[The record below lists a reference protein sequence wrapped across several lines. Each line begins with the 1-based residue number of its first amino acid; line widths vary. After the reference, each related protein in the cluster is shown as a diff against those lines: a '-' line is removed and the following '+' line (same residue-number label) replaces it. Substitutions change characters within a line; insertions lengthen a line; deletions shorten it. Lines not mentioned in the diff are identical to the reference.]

1 MRDLVIYHAGCW
13 DGFCAA
19 WLMKQR
25 KPDAEFMPAN
35 YGEAPPS
42 DDQVKGKHVY
52 ILDFSYPRSVL
63 ERIYGLAE
71 SLVVLDHH
79 KTAQKDLDGLPYCV
93 FDMEKSG
100 ARLTHEYIESKIDR
114 VNGIGTAPHWLVS
127 YTEDRD
133 LWKWELYESKA
144 INEALRSY
152 PLDFEVWDDIAKADP
167 DELVVEG
174 KAILR
179 AMEQIVA
186 AKVSQSHIVEVP
198 APGGFDLASCWWT
211 KWKVANATTLMS
223 ETAGALAEET
233 GVGCCWFE
241 FQDGNRLYSLRA
253 VKESNVDV
261 SIMAK
266 AFGGG
271 GHAKAAGF
279 KTMTHPW
286 ES

>member
-1 MRDLVIYHAGCW
+1 MRQC
-13 DGFCAA
+13 
-19 WLMKQR
+19 
-25 KPDAEFMPAN
+25 KPEAEFIAAN

-42 DDQVKGKHVY
+42 QDQIIGRHVY
-52 ILDFSYPRSVL
+52 ILDFSYPRDIL
-63 ERIYGLAE
+63 ESIYGLSQ

-79 KTAQKDLDGLPYCV
+79 KTAQKDLEGLPYCV
-93 FDMEKSG
+93 FDMGKSG
-100 ARLTHEYIESKIDR
+100 ARLTHEYIDSKIDG
-114 VNGIGTAPHWLVS
+114 VNGVGTAPHWLVS

-133 LWKWELYESKA
+133 LWKWELEDSKA

-152 PLDFEVWDDIAKADP
+152 PLDFDVWDDIAKADP

-179 AMEQIVA
+179 AMQQIVD
-186 AKVSQSHIVEVP
+186 AKVTQSHLVEVP
-198 APGGFDLASCWWT
+198 VPSGFDLDKCWWT

-223 ETAGALAEET
+223 ETAGALADET

-241 FQDGNRLYSLRA
+241 FPDGKRLYSLRA
-253 VKESNVDV
+253 VKDSNVDV
-261 SIMAK
+261 SVLAK

-279 KTMTHPW
+279 QAMIHPW
-286 ES
+286 KA